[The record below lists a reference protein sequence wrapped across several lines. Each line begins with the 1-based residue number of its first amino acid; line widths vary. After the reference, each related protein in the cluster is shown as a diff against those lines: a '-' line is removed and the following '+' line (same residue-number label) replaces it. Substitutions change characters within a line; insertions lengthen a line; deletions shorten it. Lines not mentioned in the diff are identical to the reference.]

1 LLSAALPIRT
11 GGAMLARYG
20 SYRQEIVMV
29 RLRGLSF
36 RPALR
41 IALSAAVLGLV
52 VSDVA
57 AQPAPCWSLL
67 QSKFGP
73 EIKRSVDEANPCEKM
88 PAGFDHKDH
97 FDVTAFELCTAPNG
111 VLINAQASL
120 ACKSGHGIL
129 QASVSGKLDAS
140 VTVDIGAC
148 RITDS
153 HIAISGDVGKY
164 LGEIGQMQDVARA
177 FAQKKMSEICGP
189 AH

>member
-1 LLSAALPIRT
+1 MS
-11 GGAMLARYG
+11 
-20 SYRQEIVMV
+20 
-29 RLRGLSF
+29 RLQGLSF
-36 RPALR
+36 RPATPM
-41 IALSAAVLGLV
+41 ALSIVLMLSV
-52 VSDVA
+52 ASHAA

-88 PAGFDHKDH
+88 PGGFDHKDH
-97 FDVTAFELCTAPNG
+97 FDVTAFDLCTAPNG

-140 VTVDIGAC
+140 VTLDVGAC

-164 LGEIGQMQDVARA
+164 LGELGQMQEVARA

>member
-1 LLSAALPIRT
+1 MGVP
-11 GGAMLARYG
+11 
-20 SYRQEIVMV
+20 Q
-29 RLRGLSF
+29 GLSF
-36 RPALR
+36 RWATPM
-41 IALSAAVLGLV
+41 ALSLALLGVAVTDAG
-52 VSDVA
+52 

-88 PAGFDHKDH
+88 PGGFDHKDR
-97 FDVTAFELCTAPNG
+97 FEVTAFDLCTAPNG
-111 VLINAQASL
+111 VIINAQASL
-120 ACKSGHGIL
+120 ACKSHGIL

-140 VTVDIGAC
+140 VTLDIGAC
-148 RITDS
+148 KITDS

-177 FAQKKMSEICGP
+177 FAQKKISEICGP

>member
-1 LLSAALPIRT
+1 MGVL
-11 GGAMLARYG
+11 
-20 SYRQEIVMV
+20 Q
-29 RLRGLSF
+29 GLSF
-36 RPALR
+36 RWATPM
-41 IALSAAVLGLV
+41 ALSLALLGFAVT
-52 VSDVA
+52 DAA

-88 PAGFDHKDH
+88 PGGFDHKDH
-97 FDVTAFELCTAPNG
+97 FDVTAFDLCTAPNG
-111 VLINAQASL
+111 VIINAQASL

-140 VTVDIGAC
+140 VTLDIGAC
-148 RITDS
+148 KITDS

-164 LGEIGQMQDVARA
+164 LGEIGQMQELARA
-177 FAQKKMSEICGP
+177 FAQKKISEICGP